1 MGRTP
6 INAAAGA
13 LAGYVAS
20 RTMDAATTWFYGT
33 QGEESKQR
41 EDEIAPGGALV
52 QIGKQ
57 LGSLAGRDLDDDQ
70 AGRVGL
76 VVHRTLG
83 VAYGIAA
90 TRLVRRGVPPFA
102 AGVAVGT
109 AAFVLID
116 EGTAIAQV
124 FEYPPESHLRGVV
137 GHATLGVAIGTL
149 LSLVA
154 RPTRSRA
161 PRRSG

>member
-1 MGRTP
+1 MGRAS

-33 QGEESKQR
+33 QSAESKKR

-52 QIGKQ
+52 QVGKQ
-57 LGSLAGRDLDDDQ
+57 LGRVAGRDLDDEQ

-90 TRLVRRGVPPFA
+90 TRLVRRGMPPFA
-102 AGVAVGT
+102 SGVAVGT
-109 AAFVLID
+109 AAFVLVD
-116 EGTAIAQV
+116 EGMAITQ
-124 FEYPPESHLRGVV
+124 FFQYPAESHLRGVV
-137 GHATLGVAIGTL
+137 GHVTLGAAIGTL
-149 LSLVA
+149 LSLLA
-154 RPTRSRA
+154 RR
-161 PRRSG
+161 

>member
-1 MGRTP
+1 MGRAP

-13 LAGYVAS
+13 LAGYAAS

-33 QGEESKQR
+33 QSEESKER
-41 EDEIAPGGALV
+41 EEEIAPGGALV

-57 LGSLAGRDLDDDQ
+57 LGGVAGRDLDDEQ

-90 TRLVRRGVPPFA
+90 TRLVRRGMPPVA
-102 AGVAVGT
+102 AGIVVGT

-116 EGTAIAQV
+116 EGTAITQF
-124 FEYPPESHLRGVV
+124 FEYPTESHLRGVV
-137 GHATLGVAIGTL
+137 GHATLGLAIGTF

-154 RPTRSRA
+154 R
-161 PRRSG
+161 RR

>member
-1 MGRTP
+1 MGRAP
-6 INAAAGA
+6 INAAVGA
-13 LAGYVAS
+13 LAGYAAS

-33 QGEESKQR
+33 QSDESKRR
-41 EDEIAPGGALV
+41 EEEIAPGGALV

-57 LGSLAGRDLDDDQ
+57 LGRAAGRDLDDEQ

-76 VVHRTLG
+76 AVHRTLG
-83 VAYGIAA
+83 VVYGIAA

-109 AAFVLID
+109 AGLVLVD
-116 EGTAIAQV
+116 EGTAITQF
-124 FEYPPESHLRGVV
+124 FEYPVESHLRGVV
-137 GHATLGVAIGTL
+137 GHVTLGMAIGTF

-154 RPTRSRA
+154 RR
-161 PRRSG
+161 